1 MKKTTKKIVEKSK
14 KNDESKKEDEET
26 RKKTEKDERDEAEP
40 SRTDNEVK
48 DGQTKGQLRKHR
60 VRRPEEQVAL
70 RARGM
75 RLHPRRR
82 GNLTAGGCEEE
93 MVSS

>member
-1 MKKTTKKIVEKSK
+1 MRAKKKT
-14 KNDESKKEDEET
+14 KN
-26 RKKTEKDERDEAEP
+26 RKKTEKDEKGKAKP

-48 DGQTKGQLRKHR
+48 DGQTKDQLGKHR
-60 VRRPEEQVAL
+60 VRRGSPPAQAPEEQVAL